1 MLNKKRFKIGNMTV
15 NLGRLDDKLKYK
27 TDPNCQLTYT
37 GCNNLTH
44 ICKLTECNNLTGCN
58 NLTHICKLTGCNN
71 LTGCGLNYSKPL
83 DDWLQPELIPDLK
96 ASLISQLKEIE
107 AYELEL
113 EIQETPQTLEEI
125 NALEVEFENSLKE
138 IKELKKNF

>member
-37 GCNNLTH
+37 GCNNLTY
-44 ICKLTECNNLTGCN
+44 
-58 NLTHICKLTGCNN
+58 ICKLTGCNN